1 VKDAFSLTFTRTS
14 KIEYTVLQA
23 QNPRTS
29 GTGHAAKTASFRR
42 WWTSW
47 PSDQRKS
54 WTRFGTPGAMTARG
68 IMTLAH
74 ARPQTW

>member
-29 GTGHAAKTASFRR
+29 GTGRAAKTASFRR

-47 PSDQRKS
+47 PSDQR
-54 WTRFGTPGAMTARG
+54 
-68 IMTLAH
+68 
-74 ARPQTW
+74 